1 MARLEAVT
9 PDRAGIATRAMYAI
23 ARRRFGSVPE
33 PFAVTSHHPGL
44 MRAAGIHEMLADRA
58 STVLPAAVREI
69 AVYRVAWTVGCSWC
83 IDFGTMLQ
91 RLDGL
96 DTERLAHI
104 AGFETSDL
112 YTDDEKAAI
121 AYADAMTAQPMS
133 VTDDLVAGLRA
144 HLDEA
149 ELVELT
155 FVIALENERSR
166 FNNALGITAQGF
178 TSGDTCAVP
187 VTAAAAVPGS
197 TSAG

>member
-33 PFAVTSHHPGL
+33 PFAVTAHHPAL

-121 AYADAMTAQPMS
+121 AYADAMTGDVATV
-133 VTDDLVAGLRA
+133 VTDEQVADLERRFGAAGV
-144 HLDEA
+144 
-149 ELVELT
+149 VELT
-155 FVIALENERSR
+155 YQIALENMRARMNS
-166 FNNALGITAQGF
+166 ALGIHDQGF
-178 TSGDTCAVP
+178 STDACRVPWAEPRELEAEGD
-187 VTAAAAVPGS
+187 
-197 TSAG
+197 